1 MLSCI
6 ITRALLLWCWVSPQ
20 PLTPQLH
27 HALRAGLRPGGEAAN
42 RSCSQGEVEE
52 EGFMKLAELIESIV
66 LST

>member
-1 MLSCI
+1 MVLGEPPASHP
-6 ITRALLLWCWVSPQ
+6 TASPC
-20 PLTPQLH
+20 TEN
-27 HALRAGLRPGGEAAN
+27 RTEAGGGEAAN